1 MLARWDRVLPLV
13 KNKMGK
19 SDCVNDKIFFLNYT
33 IEVSAISKLYFLIKM
48 KVIKVTAE
56 KD

>member
-13 KNKMGK
+13 NNKMGK